1 MLYKLVRPLA
11 QIAIRTTF
19 RKIYFTNEE
28 RIPWEKPV
36 ILAINHPT
44 IFIEPCLLATHLS
57 EPLHFLARGNLFKK
71 SWHAKLLRS
80 VHILPIFRM
89 KDGGYSK
96 IKSNLSTLEKCFEAI
111 NAGKTILIMAEGGC
125 IQEKRL
131 RPLRKGTARL
141 AFGALE
147 KYRDLD
153 IQIVP
158 VGVNYTYP
166 NDFRSEIML
175 DFGAPI
181 AVQEYIAQYDLH
193 PQEAI
198 KSITAELDKRLRKHV
213 VVINKEADENFT
225 EQLLQLYRN
234 EQNDGIFPI
243 VDRQNKKRLL
253 AEIAIA
259 KKVNQLAYVT
269 KTDLKKQVDAY
280 HSELTQLKIS
290 DWGLANPFFP
300 KWTGLFIL
308 ALGFLP
314 FILGYI
320 GNYLPV
326 KYAQYFKQNKVTD
339 MEDKMSLG
347 ICIGI
352 GGLLL
357 YYFLL
362 AILCLS
368 IGMTKWL
375 FFIILLPFWGYF
387 ALLYQEYF
395 SKWRMAW
402 AAEKLHE
409 ETRIALLKKRTELQD
424 F

>member
-1 MLYKLVRPLA
+1 
-11 QIAIRTTF
+11 
-19 RKIYFTNEE
+19 
-28 RIPWEKPV
+28 
-36 ILAINHPT
+36 
-44 IFIEPCLLATHLS
+44 
-57 EPLHFLARGNLFKK
+57 
-71 SWHAKLLRS
+71 
-80 VHILPIFRM
+80 
-89 KDGGYSK
+89 
-96 IKSNLSTLEKCFEAI
+96 
-111 NAGKTILIMAEGGC
+111 
-125 IQEKRL
+125 
-131 RPLRKGTARL
+131 
-141 AFGALE
+141 
-147 KYRDLD
+147 
-153 IQIVP
+153 
-158 VGVNYTYP
+158 
-166 NDFRSEIML
+166 
-175 DFGAPI
+175 
-181 AVQEYIAQYDLH
+181 
-193 PQEAI
+193 
-198 KSITAELDKRLRKHV
+198 
-213 VVINKEADENFT
+213 
-225 EQLLQLYRN
+225 
-234 EQNDGIFPI
+234 
-243 VDRQNKKRLL
+243 
-253 AEIAIA
+253 
-259 KKVNQLAYVT
+259 
-269 KTDLKKQVDAY
+269 
-280 HSELTQLKIS
+280 
-290 DWGLANPFFP
+290 
-300 KWTGLFIL
+300 L